1 MKHQIIGALT
11 LLSGLSFAII
21 VVIRS
26 FGGSKE
32 APKPSVTNTTSFRM
46 QDIDLMSWLPHW
58 TLPDWNPVV
67 WTLVVIACIA
77 CLTTIVFAIYGA
89 AKRDRFF
96 MFAEENG
103 FFTIMKGDLPHR
115 FISGVRDMY
124 VVQEGHR
131 IGEVRKI
138 PIDPLPATAT
148 AEQVALRKE
157 DEKDYETS
165 KRSLWSLLH
174 WRDMVLMSLFNM
186 QWIGIYP
193 FFQLRTWPLAY
204 NKFVKNSDSKA
215 GSIDY
220 HLTPKSDEARSIFYK
235 STVGM
240 MFKELETAGKENQVI
255 PVKIELLVTFEAT
268 NIYLMQFRTGSN
280 SWLERATGA
289 IEDKLRERVAQHRY
303 FDLLKD
309 GVVTTPETSAAPTEL
324 TVATCKKARQEIVE
338 GVMNVINERD
348 GCNPSITE
356 ILGVKVIEIRFLSVE
371 LDDKLEAQRQE
382 LTTAMMAETVKE
394 AQGKGVIKEAAA
406 KAEATRLQAVADNAR
421 LKAELEHYSN
431 NPGAVPGLFARSVGT
446 MGGTLVLG
454 EDASKRLTLTAQASH
469 SARPPAPSPNTTQ
482 ATP

>member
-1 MKHQIIGALT
+1 MKLKILGALT
-11 LLSGLSFAII
+11 LLSGLSYTILII
-21 VVIRS
+21 VVKCS
-26 FGGSKE
+26 GG
-32 APKPSVTNTTSFRM
+32 PPSLPELQMPNISG
-46 QDIDLMSWLPHW
+46 WLPHW
-58 TLPDWNPVV
+58 TLPDLNPVV

-77 CLTTIVFAIYGA
+77 CLTTVVFAIYGA
-89 AKRDRFF
+89 AKRDRFL

-115 FISGVRDMY
+115 FISGVRDTF

-148 AEQVALRKE
+148 TEQIALRKE
-157 DEKDYETS
+157 DERDYKAS
-165 KRSLWSLLH
+165 KRSLWSPLH

-204 NKFVKNSDSKA
+204 NKFVKSSDSKA

-220 HLTPKSDEARSIFYK
+220 HLTPKSGEARSIFYK

-240 MFKELETAGKENQVI
+240 MFKELETAGPENQVI
-255 PVKIELLVTFEAT
+255 PVKIELLVTFEAI

-309 GVVTTPETSAAPTEL
+309 RVVATANTSAASTTL
-324 TVATCKKARQEIVE
+324 SVATCKKPRQEIVE
-338 GVMNVINERD
+338 GVMQVINERD

-371 LDDKLEAQRQE
+371 LDDKLDTQRQA

-394 AQGKGVIKEAAA
+394 AEGKGLIKEATA
-406 KAEATRLQAVADNAR
+406 KAEATRLQAMADNAR
-421 LKAELEHYSN
+421 LKTELEHYNN
-431 NPGAVPGLFARSVGT
+431 NPGAVPGLFARSVGS

-454 EDASKRLTLTAQASH
+454 EDASRRLTLTAQASH
-469 SARPPAPSPNTTQ
+469 RAQPSAPNQNTAQARP
-482 ATP
+482 